1 MNLWEDAI
9 ILLNMVTFE
18 IQFMLHSQHLGV
30 IIRLGRCN
38 MEPS

>member
-1 MNLWEDAI
+1 MNLWEDLI

-18 IQFMLHSQHLGV
+18 IQFMLQSQQLGI

-38 MEPS
+38 MVPS